1 MRLDLDGA
9 EDNGDAVRYVQAL
22 KDIAVG
28 RCLYEIE

>member
-22 KDIAVG
+22 KDRAVG
-28 RCLYEIE
+28 WCLY